1 LSRSK
6 RVLAPQGRHVFVVQT
21 LTQLLQALWTSMRR
35 GKRVVVGF
43 SGGDS
48 HDDLLLI
55 ARLIEAGRIRPVID
69 RSYRPE
75 EVSDAH
81 RYVETGRKR
90 GGVVVLVN
98 ATACG
103 VARSYATH

>member
-1 LSRSK
+1 M
-6 RVLAPQGRHVFVVQT
+6 LAV
-21 LTQLLQALWTSMRR
+21 TSMRR

-48 HDDLLLI
+48 KDDLLLI

-69 RSYRPE
+69 RTYRLQE
-75 EVSDAH
+75 ITAAH

-90 GGVVVLVN
+90 GGVVVSVN
-98 ATACG
+98 VPT
-103 VARSYATH
+103 